1 MQFHERLKEYRKKQ
15 GLTQNELAE
24 KLHVSRSAVAKWENG
39 LGLPSDDSLDEIVAL
54 FGVDCSNLLS
64 DRETETIIV
73 EKNGKL
79 SRQKKWLIGLIA
91 IAAALLITAAILLG
105 VFLTREKELPL
116 PGSGDSVIT
125 GIGAGFNAQS
135 ESLKGSEKLEVYHL
149 KSGERYSFSVWL
161 NFRGSK
167 NTRLGKGDVKIYYD
181 TRLFDFD
188 EGEFSEGGR
197 ESTPM
202 DLYPFYFT
210 CLESPAYTEI
220 FVTAVGFWYKVA
232 VIIDN

>member
-1 MQFHERLKEYRKKQ
+1 MQFHERLKEYRKIQ
-15 GLTQNELAE
+15 GLTQEELAE

-39 LGLPSDDSLDEIVAL
+39 LGLPSDDSLEDIAAL
-54 FGVDCSNLLS
+54 FGVDCGDLLS

-79 SRQKKWLIGLIA
+79 FRQKKWLIGLIA
-91 IAAALLITAAILLG
+91 IAAALLIAAAILLG

-125 GIGAGFNAQS
+125 GVGAGFNAES
-135 ESLKGSEKLEVYHL
+135 ETLKGSQKTEVYHL
-149 KSGERYSFSVWL
+149 KTGERYEFSSWL
-161 NFRGSK
+161 NFHGSK
-167 NTRLGKGDVKIYYD
+167 NPRLGKGDVKIYYD
-181 TRLFDFD
+181 TRLFTFD

-197 ESTPM
+197 ESTPV

-210 CLESPAYTEI
+210 CLDIPAYTEI
-220 FVTAVGFWYKVA
+220 FVTAVGFWCKVA
-232 VIIDN
+232 VIID

>member
-1 MQFHERLKEYRKKQ
+1 MQFHERLKEYRRGQ
-15 GLTQNELAE
+15 GLTQEELAE

-39 LGLPSDDSLDEIVAL
+39 LGLPGDDSLGEIAAL
-54 FGVDCSNLLS
+54 FGVDREVLLS

-79 SRQKKWLIGLIA
+79 SRQKKWLVGLIA
-91 IAAALLITAAILLG
+91 ASVAFVIVAAILLG
-105 VFLTREKELPL
+105 VFLTREELPL

-125 GIGAGFNAQS
+125 GIGAGFDARS

-167 NTRLGKGDVKIYYD
+167 DTRLGKGDVKIYYD
-181 TRLFDFD
+181 TRLLDFD

-197 ESTPM
+197 ESTPV

-210 CLESPAYTEI
+210 CLDVAAYTEI
-220 FVTAVGFWYKVA
+220 LVTATGFWCKVPV
-232 VIIDN
+232 VIEN

>member
-1 MQFHERLKEYRKKQ
+1 MQFHEHLKKYRKER
-15 GLTQNELAE
+15 GLTQEELAE

-39 LGLPSDDSLDEIVAL
+39 LGLPSEDSLGEIAAL
-54 FGVDCSNLLS
+54 FGVDRGEMLS

-91 IAAALLITAAILLG
+91 IATALLITAAILLG

-125 GIGAGFNAQS
+125 GVGAGFKAES
-135 ESLKGSEKLEVYHL
+135 ETLKGSEKTEVYHL
-149 KSGERYSFSVWL
+149 KTGERYEFSVWL

-167 NTRLGKGDVKIYYD
+167 NPRLGKGDVKIYYD
-181 TRLFDFD
+181 TRLFTFD

-197 ESTPM
+197 ESTPV

-210 CLESPAYTEI
+210 CLEPPAYTEI
-220 FVTAVGFWYKVA
+220 FVTAVGFWCKVA
-232 VIIDN
+232 VIIEA